1 MEDIDKIEKELV
13 TKLEELGFK
22 TKHGYGQVG
31 YEHGDIGLYGRISV
45 FSDEITCSLNLDFVG
60 GGYLPLLQ
68 LHSFNCSKVEEIVF
82 LLSAVVEYL
91 KSLKKSSIDFYALM
105 QSTGITVID
114 KEVVDKY
121 LDHFK
126 NTAYDSKLGYT
137 FEYSGIFSILTV
149 RLGDALD
156 LVVTLRDG
164 DCESVIYN
172 SHVTDET
179 CEEVFDTVD
188 GLIEDFRVSCG
199 SYSSL
204 IKIVQNNTL

>member
-22 TKHGYGQVG
+22 TKHGYGQIG

-45 FSDEITCSLNLDFVG
+45 FSDEITWSLNLDVV

-82 LLSAVVEYL
+82 LHSAVVEYL
-91 KSLKKSSIDFYALM
+91 KELKKSCIDFCALV
-105 QSTGITVID
+105 QSMGATAID
-114 KEVVDKY
+114 KDVVDKY

-137 FEYSGIFSILTV
+137 FEYSGIFSILNV
-149 RLGDALD
+149 RLGDTLD

-164 DCESVIYN
+164 NCECVIYN
-172 SHVTDET
+172 SRVTDET

-188 GLIEDFRVSCG
+188 GLIEDFRVNCC
-199 SYSSL
+199 SYRGL

>member
-1 MEDIDKIEKELV
+1 M
-13 TKLEELGFK
+13 EELGFE
-22 TKHGYGQVG
+22 TKHGHGQVG
-31 YEHGDIGLYGRISV
+31 YEHRDIGLYGRISV
-45 FSDEITCSLNLDFVG
+45 FSDEITCSLNLDVVG
-60 GGYLPLLQ
+60 GYIPLLQ

-91 KSLKKSSIDFYALM
+91 KRLKKSSIDFYALM

-114 KEVVDKY
+114 KEVVNKY

-126 NTAYDSKLGYT
+126 NTVYDSKLGYT

-204 IKIVQNNTL
+204 TLYNNHK

>member
-1 MEDIDKIEKELV
+1 MENINKIENELV
-13 TKLEELGFK
+13 VKLEELGFE
-22 TKHGYGQVG
+22 TKHGHGQVG

-45 FSDEITCSLNLDFVG
+45 FSDEILCSLNLDVIG
-60 GGYLPLLQ
+60 WYIPLIQ
-68 LHSFNCSKVEEIVF
+68 LNSFSCSKVEEIVF

-91 KSLKKSSIDFYALM
+91 KRLKKSSIDFYALM

-114 KEVVDKY
+114 KEVVNKY

-126 NTAYDSKLGYT
+126 NTVYDSKLLYT
-137 FEYSGIFSILTV
+137 FEYSGIFSILNV
-149 RLGDALD
+149 RLSDAMD

-172 SHVTDET
+172 SRVTDET

-188 GLIEDFRVSCG
+188 SLIEDFRVSCG
-199 SYSSL
+199 SYGSL

>member
-1 MEDIDKIEKELV
+1 M
-13 TKLEELGFK
+13 
-22 TKHGYGQVG
+22 
-31 YEHGDIGLYGRISV
+31 R
-45 FSDEITCSLNLDFVG
+45 
-60 GGYLPLLQ
+60 

-91 KSLKKSSIDFYALM
+91 KRLKKSSIDFYALM

-114 KEVVDKY
+114 KEVVNKY

-126 NTAYDSKLGYT
+126 NTVYDSKLGYT
-137 FEYSGIFSILTV
+137 FEYSGILSILTV

>member
-1 MEDIDKIEKELV
+1 MENIDKIENELA

-22 TKHGYGQVG
+22 TKHGDGQVG
-31 YEHGDIGLYGRISV
+31 YEHSDIGLYGRISV
-45 FSDEITCSLNLDFVG
+45 FSDEITCSLNLDVE

-68 LHSFNCSKVEEIVF
+68 LHSFNCSKAEEIVF
-82 LLSAVVEYL
+82 LHSAVVEYL
-91 KSLKKSSIDFYALM
+91 KRLKKSSIDFYALM
-105 QSTGITVID
+105 QSTGMTVID
-114 KEVVDKY
+114 KDVVNKY

-126 NTAYDSKLGYT
+126 NTVYDSKLGYT
-137 FEYSGIFSILTV
+137 FEYSGIFSMLNV

-172 SHVTDET
+172 SRVTDET

-199 SYSSL
+199 SYGSL

>member
-22 TKHGYGQVG
+22 TKHGYGQIG

-45 FSDEITCSLNLDFVG
+45 FSDEITCSLNLDVV

-68 LHSFNCSKVEEIVF
+68 LHSFTCSKVEEIVF
-82 LLSAVVEYL
+82 LHSAVVEYL
-91 KSLKKSSIDFYALM
+91 KGLKKSSIDFYDFM
-105 QSTGITVID
+105 QSTGVTVID
-114 KEVVDKY
+114 KDVVDKY

-126 NTAYDSKLGYT
+126 NTVYDSKLGYT
-137 FEYSGIFSILTV
+137 FEYSGIFSILNV
-149 RLGDALD
+149 RLSDALD

-172 SHVTDET
+172 SRVTGET
-179 CEEVFDTVD
+179 CEKVFDTVD
-188 GLIEDFRVSCG
+188 SLIEEFRTSCG
-199 SYSSL
+199 SYRGL

>member
-1 MEDIDKIEKELV
+1 MEDIDKIENELAV
-13 TKLEELGFK
+13 KLEELGFE
-22 TKHGYGQVG
+22 TKHSHGQVG
-31 YEHGDIGLYGRISV
+31 YEHRDIGLYGRISV
-45 FSDEITCSLNLDFVG
+45 FSDEITCSLNLDVV

-91 KSLKKSSIDFYALM
+91 KRLKKSSIDFYALM

-114 KEVVDKY
+114 KEVVNKY

-126 NTAYDSKLGYT
+126 NTVYDSKLGYT
-137 FEYSGIFSILTV
+137 FEYSGIFSILNI

-172 SHVTDET
+172 SRVTDET
-179 CEEVFDTVD
+179 CEEIFDTVD

-199 SYSSL
+199 SYGSL